1 MEASGA
7 TSVLTGYFRRSRM
20 RRHRVTVVV
29 AQRKLYSFDGHNE
42 ENGSEMIHQCHIS
55 EDT

>member
-1 MEASGA
+1 
-7 TSVLTGYFRRSRM
+7 M